1 MGAPRARAARAK
13 GREGST
19 ARRKSEE
26 PTPEPA
32 DRPTTPP
39 GPSGAT
45 PVPTPRFVSEAYF
58 MDFKFEPGNY
68 YLAGREQLDGQQ
80 VLRIEY
86 YPKRM
91 FNDSEED
98 QDKRQEEDDAGRE
111 ERERRPQRNASADRE
126 RNASVRWNSGSSA
139 R

>member
-1 MGAPRARAARAK
+1 MEPNAR
-13 GREGST
+13 
-19 ARRKSEE
+19 
-26 PTPEPA
+26 A
-32 DRPTTPP
+32 DRPSDDPAA
-39 GPSGAT
+39 PSGAT
-45 PVPTPRFVSEAYF
+45 PIPTPRFVSEAYF

-98 QDKRQEEDDAGRE
+98 QTKTRTRLAPTRKATVS
-111 ERERRPQRNASADRE
+111 ASGIASSRTASE
-126 RNASVRWNSGSSA
+126 IASVSWNSGSSA